1 MGHGRKKKR
10 THAVPS
16 QEEIEKIP
24 KTLVVKSGSVG
35 RSVGALVSDVRHVME
50 PNTASK
56 LKERKTN
63 KIKDYIAVSSQ
74 LGLTHLMLFSQ
85 TEAGT
90 NLRIGR
96 IPRGP
101 TLYFRVN
108 KYSLA
113 KDCLKLQRTPHV
125 SDAEYKTSP
134 LIILNNFAG
143 EEKGKELKLMTAMLQ
158 NMFPAIN
165 PSTMHLSDARRVVLF
180 NYNEATGMVD
190 FRHFTIVVKPVG
202 VTKGVKRVI
211 MAKNLPSLA
220 GYDDISEYV
229 LREAFAS
236 ESDVEDGPENS
247 VTLPQDYVGR
257 GNTKNE
263 QRAIRLL
270 ELGPRME
277 LRLMKIEGGLCEG
290 EILYHNYLHKTKSQL
305 EKEARMRQIKLTRQ
319 ARRRQEQEQNVERK
333 KKVKSKKV
341 NTARNEKTSD
351 DDKNDDDDEYDSM
364 SEADSDMAPNDNSD
378 VESEAKIVLPKSTRP
393 RASADDFGAD
403 EYKESDDEDEGARDA
418 EMDDDEED
426 YAEEERKPAKRS
438 KTSKSVAPKKV
449 KPTKSKFAS
458 SKPAK
463 SSKPS
468 NKRK

>member
-16 QEEIEKIP
+16 QEEMEKIP

-290 EILYHNYLHKTKSQL
+290 DILYHNYLHKTKSQL

-333 KKVKSKKV
+333 KKVKSRKV
-341 NTARNEKTSD
+341 NTAKNEKTSD
-351 DDKNDDDDEYDSM
+351 DDRDNDDEYDSM
-364 SEADSDMAPNDNSD
+364 SGADSDAAPSDNSD
-378 VESEAKIVLPKSTRP
+378 VEPEAKIVLPKPTRT

-403 EYKESDDEDEGARDA
+403 EFKESDDEDDGAGDG
-418 EMDDDEED
+418 EMNDEDD

-438 KTSKSVAPKKV
+438 KISKSATPKK
-449 KPTKSKFAS
+449 
-458 SKPAK
+458 AK
-463 SSKPS
+463 SSKSS

>member
-24 KTLVVKSGSVG
+24 KTLVVKSGNVG
-35 RSVGALVSDVRHVME
+35 RSVGTLVSDVRHVME

-220 GYDDISEYV
+220 GFDDISEYV

-290 EILYHNYLHKTKSQL
+290 DILYHNYVHKTKSQL

-341 NTARNEKTSD
+341 NTAKNEKTSD
-351 DDKNDDDDEYDSM
+351 DDRDDEYDDDSM
-364 SEADSDMAPNDNSD
+364 SEAESDIGPSENLD
-378 VESEAKIVLPKSTRP
+378 VEPKAKVALPKPTRP

-403 EYKESDDEDEGARDA
+403 EYNESDDDDEGADNA
-418 EMDDDEED
+418 EMDGDEED

-438 KTSKSVAPKKV
+438 KTSKSPAPKKA
-449 KPTKSKFAS
+449 KPAKGRPATSR
-458 SKPAK
+458 PAK
-463 SSKPS
+463 SSKPG

>member
-1 MGHGRKKKR
+1 
-10 THAVPS
+10 
-16 QEEIEKIP
+16 
-24 KTLVVKSGSVG
+24 
-35 RSVGALVSDVRHVME
+35 
-50 PNTASK
+50 
-56 LKERKTN
+56 
-63 KIKDYIAVSSQ
+63 
-74 LGLTHLMLFSQ
+74 MLFSQ
-85 TEAGT
+85 TETGT

-113 KDCLKLQRTPHV
+113 KDCLRLQKTPHV

-143 EEKGKELKLMTAMLQ
+143 EDKGKELKLMTAMLQ

-180 NYNEATGMVD
+180 NYNDATGMVD

-220 GYDDISEYV
+220 GFDDISEYV

-263 QRAIRLL
+263 QRAVRLL

-277 LRLMKIEGGLCEG
+277 LRLMKVEGGLCEG
-290 EILYHNYLHKTKSQL
+290 DILYHNYLHKTKSQMD
-305 EKEARMRQIKLTRQ
+305 KEARMRQIKLTRQ

-333 KKVKSKKV
+333 KKTKSRKV
-341 NTARNEKTSD
+341 NTAKNEKTSD
-351 DDKNDDDDEYDSM
+351 DDNDNDDDYDSM
-364 SEADSDMAPNDNSD
+364 ADAVSDDEPSDIPGSDSEP
-378 VESEAKIVLPKSTRP
+378 EIVLPAKSKRT

-403 EYKESDDEDEGARDA
+403 
-418 EMDDDEED
+418 
-426 YAEEERKPAKRS
+426 
-438 KTSKSVAPKKV
+438 
-449 KPTKSKFAS
+449 
-458 SKPAK
+458 
-463 SSKPS
+463 
-468 NKRK
+468 